1 MHAVIVGVV
10 VAVAVSIYSL
20 SHTLSVDDVVVVFI
34 SHFFVVKSL
43 IWLLLTPHTLSDIHQ
58 IKEC

>member
-20 SHTLSVDDVVVVFI
+20 SHTLSVDDVVVFI
-34 SHFFVVKSL
+34 SHFFFVKSL